1 MAQNKKSAARRGAKK
16 VPKNQRA
23 HRVCPHCK
31 QIQPGQDRADAPHKP
46 GGLKKVRRARQQ
58 QPAEQP
64 AAAEQQAAPQAPD
77 PIDPIDA
84 KTIIQGV
91 VERIPAALEATAG
104 GDAAA
109 VPATGLNSAV
119 RKAVLDEFR
128 TRAQFVGRLAEIDA
142 LLWTQADHSGELV
155 SGTLLDHLRQLRLLR
170 ITEPEEGNGRFV
182 VTEGEGEKLEL
193 LRPAYVDEVTGKV
206 VLAGHLRRVS
216 AHDSAVGG
224 EA

>member
-1 MAQNKKSAARRGAKK
+1 MAQKRKTAVSRGVQK
-16 VPKNQRA
+16 VRKNQRP
-23 HRVCPHCK
+23 HRPCPHCG

-46 GGLKKVRRARQQ
+46 GGLRARRAKREQSAERSADGERQVVA
-58 QPAEQP
+58 PAPE
-64 AAAEQQAAPQAPD
+64 
-77 PIDPIDA
+77 PIDA

-91 VERIPAALEATAG
+91 VERIPSALEAVTAS
-104 GDAAA
+104 GDAPAA
-109 VPATGLNSAV
+109 PSTGLNVAV

-128 TRAQFVGRLAEIDA
+128 TRDQFVGRLAEIDA
-142 LLWTQADHSGELV
+142 LLWTRTDHSGELV

-170 ITEPEEGNGRFV
+170 ITEPEESDRFV
-182 VTEGEGEKLEL
+182 VTEGEGENLEV

-216 AHDSAVGG
+216 ARDSAEGG